1 MRTLVAAVLM
11 VFSSISQAQDS
22 AELLKR
28 AAAAMGADDLRT
40 LRYSGVGE
48 GASFGQA
55 YRPGMAW
62 PKLNYS
68 SYVREIDYEAG
79 AASEVAVRSR
89 AEPTGGGAVPLT
101 GEARAGGAVNGEFAW
116 NLGGPSA
123 VPRQAA
129 RAERLHDL
137 WITPHGAVKAALKHG
152 VSGEGL
158 SFQVPGIM
166 TARIFLN
173 DQSLVERVESRYSDA
188 VLGDIDV
195 ATDYW
200 DYRDLGGIKMPMRVR
215 QVRGGAL
222 VLDLEVREAQP
233 NAQVDL
239 AVPDNVRAAAG
250 ERVVAEKAAEGVWFL
265 AGGSHNSVAIEMKD
279 HVVLVEAPLYDGRV
293 TAVLEEVKKLI
304 PGKPVRY
311 VVNSHS
317 HFDHS
322 GGVRAAVASGA
333 TLVVQQGAKAYF
345 EKALANPSRITPD
358 LLSKSGARPRVMGV
372 ASRHVFKDATR
383 VVEIHHLRDPLHV
396 DTFLMVYLPKE
407 RLLIEADAYTPGAP
421 GAAAPAKP
429 SPLHLNLVENLQRL
443 KLKPE
448 RILPLHGRIVP
459 ASELY
464 KAAGRD
470 L

>member
-1 MRTLVAAVLM
+1 
-11 VFSSISQAQDS
+11 
-22 AELLKR
+22 
-28 AAAAMGADDLRT
+28 
-40 LRYSGVGE
+40 
-48 GASFGQA
+48 
-55 YRPGMAW
+55 
-62 PKLNYS
+62 
-68 SYVREIDYEAG
+68 
-79 AASEVAVRSR
+79 
-89 AEPTGGGAVPLT
+89 
-101 GEARAGGAVNGEFAW
+101 
-116 NLGGPSA
+116 
-123 VPRQAA
+123 
-129 RAERLHDL
+129 
-137 WITPHGAVKAALKHG
+137 
-152 VSGEGL
+152 
-158 SFQVPGIM
+158 
-166 TARIFLN
+166 
-173 DQSLVERVESRYSDA
+173 
-188 VLGDIDV
+188 
-195 ATDYW
+195 
-200 DYRDLGGIKMPMRVR
+200 
-215 QVRGGAL
+215 
-222 VLDLEVREAQP
+222 
-233 NAQVDL
+233 
-239 AVPDNVRAAAG
+239 
-250 ERVVAEKAAEGVWFL
+250 VWFL

-358 LLSKSGARPRVMGV
+358 LLSKSGARPKVMGV

>member
-1 MRTLVAAVLM
+1 MRRALAVALLLTAS
-11 VFSSISQAQDS
+11 FSNAQDS
-22 AELLKR
+22 SELLKR
-28 AAAAMGADDLRT
+28 ATAAMGADDLKT

-68 SYVREIDYEAG
+68 SYVRELDYEAG
-79 AASEVAVRSR
+79 AASEVAMRRR

-101 GEARAGGAVNGEFAW
+101 GEARAGGAVSGEFAW
-116 NLGGPSA
+116 NLGGPTPT
-123 VPRQAA
+123 PRQAA

-137 WITPHGAVKAALKHG
+137 WITPHGALKAAAKHG
-152 VSGEGL
+152 LSGEGL

-173 DQSLVERVESRYSDA
+173 DQNLVERVESRYSDA

-200 DYRDLGGIKMPMRVR
+200 DYRDLGGVKMPMRVR

-222 VLDLEVREAQP
+222 VLDLEVRDVQP
-233 NAQVDL
+233 NAKVDL
-239 AVPDNVRAAAG
+239 AVPENVRAAGG
-250 ERVVAEKAAEGVWFL
+250 ERVVAEKAAEGVWYL
-265 AGGSHNSVAIEMKD
+265 AGGSHHSVAIEMKD
-279 HVVLVEAPLYDGRV
+279 HVVLIEAPLYDGRV
-293 TAVLEEVKKLI
+293 SAVLDEVKKLV

-311 VVNSHS
+311 VVNSHN
-317 HFDHS
+317 HFDHA

-345 EKALANPSRITPD
+345 EKAFANPSRITPD
-358 LLSKSGARPRVMGV
+358 LLSKSKARPKVMGV

-383 VVEIHHLRDPLHV
+383 TVEVHHLRDPLHV

-407 RLLIEADAYTPGAP
+407 RLLIEADAYTPGPP
-421 GAAAPAKP
+421 GAAVPAKP
-429 SPLHLNLVENLQRL
+429 SPAHVNLVENLQRL
-443 KLKPE
+443 RLRPE